1 MAASALL
8 LIASFLLVLFALAK
22 PLGSVLARLIDGEPL
37 PIIGKV
43 DSLFLKVLGTETTQ
57 EMSWKRYLAAILA
70 FNVFGLVLLFVILL
84 TQGSLPL
91 NPQQLP
97 GLSWHLALNTAVS
110 FVSNT
115 NWQSYSGETTL
126 SYFSQMVG
134 LTVQNFLSAATGIAV
149 VFALIR
155 AFSRRSANTLGNA
168 WADLTR
174 ITLYILLP
182 IALLIALFFIS
193 QGTLQNLAAYQPF
206 TSLEGAHQLLPMG
219 PVASQEAIKMLGTN
233 GGGFFNANSSHPF
246 ENPTALTN
254 FVQMLAIFLIPTALC
269 FAFGETVGDR
279 RQGHAILWAM
289 AVIFV
294 ICVVVV
300 MWAETRGNTH
310 FMPLGADS
318 NINMEG
324 KESRFGI
331 LVSGLFSVITTAA
344 SCGAVNA
351 MHDSFTALG
360 GMIPMW
366 LMQMG
371 EVVFGGAGSGLY
383 GMLLFVL
390 LAVFIAGLMIGRTPE
405 YLGKKI
411 DVAEMKMTA
420 LAILVTPT
428 LVLLG
433 TALAMMTEAGRAGML
448 NPGIHG
454 FSEVLYAVSSAA
466 NNNGSAFAGLSAN
479 TPFWNV
485 LLAVCMWFGRFAVI
499 IPVMAIAGS
508 LVTKKPQAAGVGT
521 LPTHGPLF
529 IGLLIGTVLL
539 VGALTFI
546 PALALG
552 PVAEH
557 LSVVNL

>member
-1 MAASALL
+1 MAAQAFL
-8 LIASFLLVLFALAK
+8 LIASFLLVLFILARPLGTLLAK
-22 PLGSVLARLIDGEPL
+22 MIVGASLLGVSTLETGLWRMMGID
-37 PIIGKV
+37 
-43 DSLFLKVLGTETTQ
+43 SR
-57 EMSWKRYLAAILA
+57 EMGWFQYLMAILWL
-70 FNVFGLVLLFVILL
+70 NIFGLVLLFVMLMLQGIL
-84 TQGSLPL
+84 PF
-91 NPQQLP
+91 NPQQFP

-110 FVSNT
+110 FVTNT

-149 VFALIR
+149 IFALIR
-155 AFSRRSANTLGNA
+155 AFSRHSVTTLGNA
-168 WADLTR
+168 WVDLTR
-174 ITLYILLP
+174 ITLWVLLP
-182 IALLIALFFIS
+182 LSLILALIFIQ
-193 QGTLQNLAAYQPF
+193 QGALQNVLPYQPF
-206 TSLEGAHQLLPMG
+206 TSIEGAKQLLPMG

-254 FVQMLAIFLIPTALC
+254 FLQMLAIFLIPAALC
-269 FAFGETVGDR
+269 FAFGDAVSDR

-289 AVIFV
+289 SIIFV
-294 ICVVVV
+294 ICVAVV
-300 MWAETRGNTH
+300 MWAEWQGNPH
-310 FMPLGADS
+310 FLTLGGDS
-318 NINMEG
+318 AINMEG

-331 LVSGLFSVITTAA
+331 LASSLFAVITTSA

-360 GMIPMW
+360 GMVPMW
-366 LMQMG
+366 LMQIG
-371 EVVFGGAGSGLY
+371 EVVFGGVGSGLY

-411 DVAEMKMTA
+411 DVREMKMTA
-420 LAILVTPT
+420 LAILVTPA
-428 LVLLG
+428 LVLIG
-433 TALAMMTEAGRAGML
+433 TALAMMTEAGRSGML

-479 TPFWNV
+479 TPFWNC
-485 LLAVCMWFGRFAVI
+485 LLAFCMFIGRFGI
-499 IPVMAIAGS
+499 IVPVMAIAGS
-508 LVTKKPQAAGVGT
+508 LVNKKIQPASTGT
-521 LPTHGPLF
+521 LPTHGALF

-552 PVAEH
+552 PVAEY
-557 LSVVNL
+557 LSLR

>member
-1 MAASALL
+1 MAAQAFL
-8 LIASFLLVLFALAK
+8 LIASFLLVLFILARPLGTLLAK
-22 PLGSVLARLIDGEPL
+22 MIVGASLPGVSTLETGLWRMMGID
-37 PIIGKV
+37 
-43 DSLFLKVLGTETTQ
+43 SR
-57 EMSWKRYLAAILA
+57 EMGWFQYLMAILWL
-70 FNVFGLVLLFVILL
+70 NIFGLVLLFVMLMLQGIL
-84 TQGSLPL
+84 PF
-91 NPQQLP
+91 NPQQFP

-110 FVSNT
+110 FVTNT

-149 VFALIR
+149 IFALIR
-155 AFSRRSANTLGNA
+155 AFSRHSVTTLGNA
-168 WADLTR
+168 WVDLTR
-174 ITLYILLP
+174 ITLWVLLP
-182 IALLIALFFIS
+182 LSLILALIFIQ
-193 QGTLQNLAAYQPF
+193 QGALQNVLPYQPF
-206 TSLEGAHQLLPMG
+206 TSIEGAKQLLPMG

-254 FVQMLAIFLIPTALC
+254 FLQMLAIFLIPAALC
-269 FAFGETVGDR
+269 FAFGDAVSDR

-289 AVIFV
+289 SIIFV
-294 ICVVVV
+294 ICVAVV
-300 MWAETRGNTH
+300 MWAEWQGNPH
-310 FMPLGADS
+310 FLTLGGDS
-318 NINMEG
+318 AINMEG

-331 LVSGLFSVITTAA
+331 LASSLFAVITTSA

-360 GMIPMW
+360 GMVPMW
-366 LMQMG
+366 LMQIG
-371 EVVFGGAGSGLY
+371 EVVFGGVGSGLY

-411 DVAEMKMTA
+411 DVREMKMTA
-420 LAILVTPT
+420 LAILVTPA
-428 LVLLG
+428 LVLIG
-433 TALAMMTEAGRAGML
+433 TALAMMTGAGRSGMF

-479 TPFWNV
+479 TPFWNC
-485 LLAVCMWFGRFAVI
+485 LLAFCMFIGRFGI
-499 IPVMAIAGS
+499 IVPVMAIAGS
-508 LVTKKPQAAGVGT
+508 LVNKKIQPASTGT
-521 LPTHGPLF
+521 LPTHGALF

-552 PVAEH
+552 PVAEY
-557 LSVVNL
+557 LSLR